1 MWALGAVLGW
11 DGGTLLL
18 DDSWVKVSLCLSVLS
33 VCLFQIL
40 GWVIHQKLVNVQW
53 RVRVGTETQVSY
65 LLWPA
70 AALLWLPAPGV
81 SFRRHKRF
89 QIVTNGQRKCP
100 WLLDS
105 SNCLLF
111 KNLWSCLVPSEHPP
125 GSALCSLQCPTEC
138 VFLLCWLRNLIERE
152 VQWKLIGLLCC
163 CCN

>member
-11 DGGTLLL
+11 DGGALLL

-70 AALLWLPAPGV
+70 AALLWLPTPGV

-125 GSALCSLQCPTEC
+125 RVCTLLTSMSYRVC
-138 VFLLCWLRNLIERE
+138 VFIVLIEKPNRE
-152 VQWKLIGLLCC
+152 RGSVKVNWVVVLLL
-163 CCN
+163 